1 MCTIRVFRG
10 LANQVAPRAGSVLR
24 RRLKVHNSKSGTCQ
38 GGVFLVYCMMYFIIL
53 IYLII
58 LQLSRGASGKE
69 FFGARTH
76 GFCTHQARP
85 TCKNTGKV
93 NNRSRETGTHGRYC
107 IRTIRCDCEYSQ
119 SHVIF
124 CACECSQV
132 LVNACEWGP
141 VNVVIRLVNVCEC
154 CDCCYV
160 NVVICL

>member
-24 RRLKVHNSKSGTCQ
+24 GRLKVHNSKSGTCQ

-107 IRTIRCDCEYSQ
+107 TPCQGFTATCPKW
-119 SHVIF
+119 VIF
-124 CACECSQV
+124 RKSPDAKLELPGSEV
-132 LVNACEWGP
+132 AESSGRVKWH
-141 VNVVIRLVNVCEC
+141 RF
-154 CDCCYV
+154 
-160 NVVICL
+160 

>member
-24 RRLKVHNSKSGTCQ
+24 GRLKVHNSKSGTCQ

-107 IRTIRCDCEYSQ
+107 RK
-119 SHVIF
+119 
-124 CACECSQV
+124 V
-132 LVNACEWGP
+132 LEKTNSSETPTKTQKRGSEK
-141 VNVVIRLVNVCEC
+141 NVVSRRKNGVSRK
-154 CDCCYV
+154 D
-160 NVVICL
+160 

>member
-24 RRLKVHNSKSGTCQ
+24 GRLKVHNSKSGTCQ

-107 IRTIRCDCEYSQ
+107 IKSNCDHSY
-119 SHVIF
+119 
-124 CACECSQV
+124 
-132 LVNACEWGP
+132 LLGP
-141 VNVVIRLVNVCEC
+141 PRGRAFFFVGGGQAPRRRPGGAAGFALG
-154 CDCCYV
+154 
-160 NVVICL
+160 

>member
-24 RRLKVHNSKSGTCQ
+24 GRLKVHNSKSGTCQ
-38 GGVFLVYCMMYFIIL
+38 GGVFLVYCMMYFMIL
-53 IYLII
+53 IYFII

-107 IRTIRCDCEYSQ
+107 TN
-119 SHVIF
+119 
-124 CACECSQV
+124 
-132 LVNACEWGP
+132 LVPYLNHLIYL
-141 VNVVIRLVNVCEC
+141 NYLSNLVPYLTKPFSGFERRRNPLVALSADET
-154 CDCCYV
+154 
-160 NVVICL
+160 L

>member
-24 RRLKVHNSKSGTCQ
+24 GRLKVHNSKSGTCQ

-93 NNRSRETGTHGRYC
+93 NKRNQEFSRRRSKEIKRNQEFSRRRSKE
-107 IRTIRCDCEYSQ
+107 IKRNQELASLRCQ
-119 SHVIF
+119 K
-124 CACECSQV
+124 
-132 LVNACEWGP
+132 
-141 VNVVIRLVNVCEC
+141 RLPGVAP
-154 CDCCYV
+154 
-160 NVVICL
+160 